1 MTDWIER
8 PLLNSQYAAERNA
21 QQAMIA
27 LAKLRREKEDVERF
41 LAEKDKASHQQSEGG
56 TPLPPPFPAVA
67 PSADAIGTN
76 PARRYGSAASRAL
89 AKGMTHRPRRS
100 DTDLAAVGHPRAL

>member
-1 MTDWIER
+1 MADWIQR

-41 LAEKDKASHQQSEGG
+41 LVEMDKASHQRSEGG
-56 TPLPPPFPAVA
+56 TPL
-67 PSADAIGTN
+67 IGTN

-89 AKGMTHRPRRS
+89 VKGTTPRHRRS
-100 DTDLAAVGHPRAL
+100 RVAGLAAAGSSSRAR